1 MMLKK
6 MAARCAGATILILLA
21 GPLLAQNVLPRYE
34 LGAGDLISVSF
45 FANPDLSGDI
55 RVRADATIVI
65 HQIGVI
71 SVAERTE
78 AELQAELSD
87 RARVVF
93 DRDVSVTVGAIEM
106 RPVYVMGE
114 VETPGVYPFRAELTA
129 QQAVAI
135 AGGWRR
141 TQTENTGIVLRVE
154 TERQRVLSARAELG
168 QVRALV
174 ARLQAEQARTQAG
187 TDVAALKADFQDFG
201 ALEAALVLGREQ
213 LDAALRAS
221 GIEAQGLAEQE
232 AALLERRRLLLDEQI
247 AVLEAALG
255 RVQDL
260 RERGLVP
267 TDQLD
272 NAQNNLADVRSL
284 ALESEALVFNARRAA
299 TLAAASVASLD
310 LERDFDLAEEL
321 LAARRQEALLRTQ
334 LLASSEFLAKNG
346 ATVPGETQT
355 DVQRI
360 WVLYRMSGT
369 GETLRLDVNNATHL
383 LPGDTLEISYV
394 YPDIDDS

>member
-1 MMLKK
+1 
-6 MAARCAGATILILLA
+6 
-21 GPLLAQNVLPRYE
+21 
-34 LGAGDLISVSF
+34 
-45 FANPDLSGDI
+45 
-55 RVRADATIVI
+55 
-65 HQIGVI
+65 
-71 SVAERTE
+71 
-78 AELQAELSD
+78 
-87 RARVVF
+87 
-93 DRDVSVTVGAIEM
+93 
-106 RPVYVMGE
+106 
-114 VETPGVYPFRAELTA
+114 
-129 QQAVAI
+129 
-135 AGGWRR
+135 
-141 TQTENTGIVLRVE
+141 
-154 TERQRVLSARAELG
+154 
-168 QVRALV
+168 
-174 ARLQAEQARTQAG
+174 
-187 TDVAALKADFQDFG
+187 
-201 ALEAALVLGREQ
+201 LEAALVLGREQ